1 MNIPVLLI
9 MSVLYGAGCYIS
21 YFMGFKNC
29 FEGRDEKLSE
39 FLTKYNEENH
49 D

>member
-1 MNIPVLLI
+1 MNIPVLILTSI
-9 MSVLYGAGCYIS
+9 LYGAGCYIA

-29 FEGRDEKLSE
+29 FEGKDEKLSE
-39 FLTKYNEENH
+39 FLKKYNEGYY